1 MFAALNT
8 AYHAGTVDVLAQI
21 GKVDPAPPPGF
32 EKFLMIMSWIIWGAV
47 IFCIIG
53 LVIAGAMLAY
63 QRMQGGGGDAQMK
76 IVGAMVGA
84 VIIGLAGT
92 LINTLVMP

>member
-8 AYHAGTVDVLAQI
+8 AYHASTVEVLAQI
-21 GKVDPAPPPGF
+21 GDVKPAPPPGF
-32 EKFLMIMSWIIWGAV
+32 EKFLTIMSWIIWGAV

-53 LVIAGAMLAY
+53 LVVAGALLAY

>member
-1 MFAALNT
+1 MFAALST
-8 AYHAGTVDVLAQI
+8 AYHASTVEVLAQI
-21 GKVDPAPPPGF
+21 GDVKPAAPPGS
-32 EKFLMIMSWIIWGAV
+32 ERFLMIMSWVIWGAV
-47 IFCIIG
+47 IFCIVG

-92 LINTLVMP
+92 LVNTLVMP

>member
-8 AYHAGTVDVLAQI
+8 AYRASTVEVLAQI
-21 GKVDPAPPPGF
+21 GDVPPAAPPGS
-32 EKFLMIMSWIIWGAV
+32 EKFLMILSWIIWGAV
-47 IFCIIG
+47 IFCIVG
-53 LVIAGAMLAY
+53 FVVAGALLAH
-63 QRMQGGGGDAQMK
+63 QRIQGGGGDAQNK

-92 LINTLVMP
+92 IVNTLVMP